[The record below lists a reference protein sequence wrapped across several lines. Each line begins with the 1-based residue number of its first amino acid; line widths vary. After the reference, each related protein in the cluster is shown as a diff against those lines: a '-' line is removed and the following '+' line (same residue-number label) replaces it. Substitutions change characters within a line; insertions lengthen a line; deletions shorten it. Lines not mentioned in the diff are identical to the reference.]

1 MMAPPESYI
10 LLVLHYSLIVASP
23 VKINMYFSAGAFT
36 A

>member
-10 LLVLHYSLIVASP
+10 LLVLYYSLIVAFP
-23 VKINMYFSAGAFT
+23 VKINMYFSAGALT